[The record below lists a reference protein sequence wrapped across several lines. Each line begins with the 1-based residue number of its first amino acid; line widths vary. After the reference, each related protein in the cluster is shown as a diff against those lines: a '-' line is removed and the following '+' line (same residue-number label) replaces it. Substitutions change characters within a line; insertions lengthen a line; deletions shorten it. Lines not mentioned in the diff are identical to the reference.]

1 MRQRCRDS
9 QDFGGSP
16 KNRGAALLFGFAL
29 AERPGMLGGQIFV
42 RCGDERPN
50 LFQRERESQFVVLLE
65 DFSDRL
71 LRFRGQRG
79 VLRLKRGWLG
89 NFSAAVLLDHRGGA
103 AGEVAEAVGEVAVVA
118 LDEGVVTEIAVL
130 AEDGFAQK
138 IVAKRVHTED
148 VNDGP
153 RANDVAK

>member
-1 MRQRCRDS
+1 
-9 QDFGGSP
+9 
-16 KNRGAALLFGFAL
+16 
-29 AERPGMLGGQIFV
+29 MLGGEVFV
-42 RCGDERPN
+42 RGGDERPY
-50 LFQRERESQFVVLLE
+50 LFQRKRESPLVVLLQNFA
-65 DFSDRL
+65 DGF
-71 LRFRGQRG
+71 LRFRGKCG

-153 RANDVAK
+153 RAND